1 MRINSKQYARLIF
14 ELADNLSEEGLLA
27 SLKKVAKIIVKNRDE
42 KKISKIADELLAL
55 IKKQEKALEIKITTA
70 RPLNQKNLNYFKNVL
85 AQRRKINSDNDLK
98 LETII
103 DKRIKSGIIIQINN
117 EIWDNSLRN
126 RLQKISANL
135 IG

>member
-42 KKISKIADELLAL
+42 KKISKIADELFAL

>member
-85 AQRRKINSDNDLK
+85 AQRGKINSDNDLK

>member
-42 KKISKIADELLAL
+42 KKISKIADELLVL
-55 IKKQEKALEIKITTA
+55 IKKQEKVLEIKITTA

-85 AQRRKINSDNDLK
+85 AQRGKINSDNDLK

>member
-55 IKKQEKALEIKITTA
+55 IKKQEKVLEIKITTA

>member
-55 IKKQEKALEIKITTA
+55 IKKQEKTLEIKITTA

>member
-14 ELADNLSEEGLLA
+14 ELAGNLSEEGLLA

>member
-42 KKISKIADELLAL
+42 KKISKIADELLVL
-55 IKKQEKALEIKITTA
+55 IKKQEKVLEIKITTA

-126 RLQKISANL
+126 KLQKISANL

>member
-42 KKISKIADELLAL
+42 KKISKIADELLVL
-55 IKKQEKALEIKITTA
+55 IKKQEKVLEIKITTA

>member
-14 ELADNLSEEGLLA
+14 ELADNLSEEELLA

>member
-42 KKISKIADELLAL
+42 KKISKIADELLVL

-85 AQRRKINSDNDLK
+85 AQRGKINSDNDLK

>member
-42 KKISKIADELLAL
+42 KKIGKIADELLAL
-55 IKKQEKALEIKITTA
+55 IKKQEKTLEIKITTA